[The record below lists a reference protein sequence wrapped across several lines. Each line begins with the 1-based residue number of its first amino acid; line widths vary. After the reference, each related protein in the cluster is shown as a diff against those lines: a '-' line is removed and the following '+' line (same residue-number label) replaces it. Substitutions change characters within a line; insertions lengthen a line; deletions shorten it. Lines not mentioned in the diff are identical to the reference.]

1 MHTFNKYSCEKIT
14 LIEISGVEGP
24 ISSKTDK
31 HRSRAATD
39 PTQPNLRQVHLIHS
53 DLFDELAEKDF
64 LVVSGAMGEN
74 ITTRKIDL
82 LRLPKNTIL
91 EIGSSA
97 EIQITGLR
105 NPCSRLESIK
115 KGLMNAFLDKDEQ
128 GNLIQNA
135 GIMAIVLQGED
146 VLRI

>member
-1 MHTFNKYSCEKIT
+1 M
-14 LIEISGVEGP
+14 
-24 ISSKTDK
+24 
-31 HRSRAATD
+31 
-39 PTQPNLRQVHLIHS
+39 RQVHLIHS

-105 NPCSRLESIK
+105 TPCSRLESIK
-115 KGLMNAFLDKDEQ
+115 TGLKQAVRDQDEE
-128 GNLIQNA
+128 GNIIRKA
-135 GIMAIVLQGED
+135 GIMSIVLQGGD
-146 VLRI
+146 VFVGDEILILLLDPPFEKLEKFNLFVL